1 MDRLSE
7 DNFMMYAIKHY
18 TNQSCRGIKEFKE
31 DLNHIKYL
39 KRLFNRYIQDE
50 DTKIVNLVLNHLVL
64 LYNVFENE
72 AMTRMLF
79 YRLDN
84 KYWSLLKTFLVKLSL
99 MPELVEGVMENPIKS
114 VDIQMIPEL
123 FTPLREI

>member
-7 DNFMMYAIKHY
+7 DNFMMYAIKNY

-39 KRLFNRYIQDE
+39 KRLFNRYIQD
-50 DTKIVNLVLNHLVL
+50 KNNNIVNLVLNHLIL
-64 LYNVFENE
+64 LYNVFESE

-79 YRLDN
+79 YRLDD

-99 MPELVEGVMENPIKS
+99 MPEMVYGVTETPIKS
-114 VDIQMIPEL
+114 VNIQMIPEL

>member
-7 DNFMMYAIKHY
+7 DNFMMYAIKNY

-39 KRLFNRYIQDE
+39 KRLFNRYTQDK
-50 DTKIVNLVLNHLVL
+50 DNRIVNLVLNHLIL
-64 LYNVFENE
+64 LYNVFESE

-79 YRLDN
+79 YRLEDSH
-84 KYWSLLKTFLVKLSL
+84 WSLLKTFLVKLSL
-99 MPELVEGVMENPIKS
+99 MPDMVYGVTKNPIKS
-114 VDIQMIPEL
+114 VNIQMIPEL

>member
-18 TNQSCRGIKEFKE
+18 TNESCKGIKEFKE

-39 KRLFNRYIQDE
+39 KRLFNRYKQNKKVD
-50 DTKIVNLVLNHLVL
+50 IVNLALNHLIL

-72 AMTRMLF
+72 ALTKMLF
-79 YRLDN
+79 YRLN
-84 KYWSLLKTFLVKLSL
+84 SEYWSLLKTFLVKLSR
-99 MPELVEGVMENPIKS
+99 MPDVIQGVGDSPIKS
-114 VDIQMIPEL
+114 VNISMETEL

>member
-18 TNQSCRGIKEFKE
+18 TNESCKGIKEFKE

-39 KRLFNRYIQDE
+39 KRLFNRYKQNKKVD
-50 DTKIVNLVLNHLVL
+50 IVNLALNHLIL

-72 AMTRMLF
+72 ALTKMVF
-79 YRLDN
+79 YRLN
-84 KYWSLLKTFLVKLSL
+84 SEYWSLLKTFLVKLSR
-99 MPELVEGVMENPIKS
+99 MPDVIYGVGETPIESVNISMET
-114 VDIQMIPEL
+114 EL

>member
-18 TNQSCRGIKEFKE
+18 TNQSCRGIREFKE

>member
-39 KRLFNRYIQDE
+39 KRLFNRYIQDK
-50 DTKIVNLVLNHLVL
+50 DNKIVNLVLNHLVL

-72 AMTRMLF
+72 AMTKMLF
-79 YRLDN
+79 YRLDDR
-84 KYWSLLKTFLVKLSL
+84 YWSLLKTFLVKLSL
-99 MPELVEGVMENPIKS
+99 MPELVYGVMEIPIKS